1 MLALSALLVISG
13 AVRSVV
19 LQGEVPIKRNQ
30 PPASVAVIMVDGL
43 AESKGCSGGIL
54 YTGHFVV
61 SVHSTTGNR
70 DTDLNALLGADTLS
84 FPEHPYW
91 HTWPIQ
97 FADFNQDGQPDF
109 SIAPHFCG
117 NNGQYSLLTI
127 ASDGS
132 VSRIAVV
139 PDGSLW
145 ISDGVPS
152 SSSIKIV
159 PDGIQIG
166 AYDNSTG
173 SGVTRRYRWEPA
185 RHAFVLV
192 PATPAVGK

>member
-1 MLALSALLVISG
+1 MLALTALVVVAG
-13 AVRSVV
+13 AVRSIV
-19 LQGEVPIKRNQ
+19 LQGQVPIKANQ
-30 PPASVAVIMVDGL
+30 PPASVAVIMVDGR
-43 AESKGCSGGIL
+43 AENKGCSGGIL

-70 DTDLNALLGADTLS
+70 DTDLNALLDAETLS
-84 FPEHPYW
+84 FPEHSYW

-97 FADFNQDGQPDF
+97 FADFNHDGQPDF

-127 ASDGS
+127 ASDGR
-132 VSRIAVV
+132 VRRIAVV

-145 ISDGVPS
+145 ISDGAPS
-152 SSSIKIV
+152 SSAITVVS
-159 PDGIQIG
+159 DGIQIG
-166 AYDNSTG
+166 AYDNSMG

-185 RHAFVLV
+185 RHAFIFAP
-192 PATPAVGK
+192 PAPASGK